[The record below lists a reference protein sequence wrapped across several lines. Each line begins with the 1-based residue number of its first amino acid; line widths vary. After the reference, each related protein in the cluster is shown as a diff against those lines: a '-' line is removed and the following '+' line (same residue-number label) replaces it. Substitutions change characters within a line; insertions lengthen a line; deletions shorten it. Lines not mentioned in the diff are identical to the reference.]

1 MEQEKSG
8 KGTVLIRLALL
19 IAVEVVLS
27 RFLSISTPLVKIGFS
42 FVPLTIAA
50 MLYGPKGGMVTGGL
64 SDFLGAMLFPIGPY
78 HPGFTLVAVL
88 KGLVWGLAL
97 QKGGCERLNRISFA
111 ALVNC
116 LVLSLC
122 INSIWIY
129 QLSGPPILTL
139 IGGRMAQELLMIP
152 VQIVVVRLMGAPS
165 VRRALA

>member
-1 MEQEKSG
+1 MEHSKSS

-19 IAVEVVLS
+19 IALEVVLS
-27 RFLSISTPLVKIGFS
+27 RFLSIATPLVKIGFA

-64 SDFLGAMLFPIGPY
+64 SDFLGAILFPIGPY

-97 QKGGCERLNRISFA
+97 QKGGCDRLNRITLA

-116 LVLSLC
+116 LVLSLGV
-122 INSIWIY
+122 NSIWIH
-129 QLSGPPILTL
+129 QLSGPPILTFIRTRL
-139 IGGRMAQELLMIP
+139 VQELLMIP
-152 VQIVVVRLMGAPS
+152 LQIVVVRLIGAPAI
-165 VRRALA
+165 RRALA